1 MVEIIDRFG
10 SLDEDLLLYMY
21 EKLFYSLC
29 SKVKVEKVD
38 IKPKLLTLTLSEEKS
53 QNVDGE
59 YVYKTAYSLSN
70 NFILSYHDR
79 KINITLKTSSDKK
92 SWLVLICEYLA
103 KIV

>member
-1 MVEIIDRFG
+1 M
-10 SLDEDLLLYMY
+10 
-21 EKLFYSLC
+21 
-29 SKVKVEKVD
+29 KVEKVD

-79 KINITLKTSSDKK
+79 KINITLKISSDKK